1 MSQFQNALDHQLNR
15 IQEKAEDY
23 DLSEELS
30 DETLSKWR
38 DLVNQFDKG
47 ETEQEV
53 FLLLDAIL
61 EVGEAVGIPKSELL
75 SEVAVHLYEGEA
87 PTVNPTQFRPSVP
100 RPDGLSMENLR
111 EAVNLTQERI
121 FRINLS
127 LIESTGSPLID
138 YIQSNNYS
146 GIVSNILT
154 DALGEV
160 SSFEKHHDREH
171 PDLKNE
177 DGVGLEIKAANRAG
191 KGGESHN
198 GHGGWHLVAGFHT
211 NEETGVIRFVHIQI
225 APLERYREDADEPQ
239 DWTYYGSS
247 RDEETGAQ
255 RTETYSTTLRGTSK
269 LRDGSVYL
277 DTDRVE
283 NWKRWHH
290 ADTLD
295 IPSHSPLYFK
305 RIANGEQVPSL
316 KTGNLVRWSTVKTQL
331 NKKDPLWPL
340 YSRDELRNLGLPDD
354 LIDVIR
360 PFDQ

>member
-1 MSQFQNALDHQLNR
+1 MCIDPLQFMSQFQNALDHQLNR

-198 GHGGWHLVAGFHT
+198 GHGGWHLVAGFQH
-211 NEETGVIRFVHIQI
+211 
-225 APLERYREDADEPQ
+225 
-239 DWTYYGSS
+239 
-247 RDEETGAQ
+247 Q
-255 RTETYSTTLRGTSK
+255 R
-269 LRDGSVYL
+269 RDGSHPICAHS
-277 DTDRVE
+277 DRPLGAIP
-283 NWKRWHH
+283 RRCRR
-290 ADTLD
+290 APGLD
-295 IPSHSPLYFK
+295 ILRLIARRRDRGAANRNVLHYSSRHVETAR
-305 RIANGEQVPSL
+305 RIRVFG
-316 KTGNLVRWSTVKTQL
+316 
-331 NKKDPLWPL
+331 
-340 YSRDELRNLGLPDD
+340 Y
-354 LIDVIR
+354 R
-360 PFDQ
+360 PG

>member
-1 MSQFQNALDHQLNR
+1 MSQFQNALNHQLNQ
-15 IQEKAEDY
+15 IQKKAEDY
-23 DLSEELS
+23 DLSEEIS
-30 DETLSKWR
+30 EETLSKWR
-38 DLVNQFDKG
+38 DLVDQFYG
-47 ETEQEV
+47 EEPEQEV

-87 PTVNPTQFRPSVP
+87 PTVIPTHFRPSVP
-100 RPDGLSMENLR
+100 LPNGLSRKSIR
-111 EAVNLTQERI
+111 EAMNLTQERI

-154 DALGEV
+154 DVLGKV
-160 SSFEKHHDREH
+160 SSFEEHHDREH

-177 DGVGLEIKAANRAG
+177 EDVGLEIKAANRAG

-211 NEETGVIRFVHIQI
+211 DDETGAIRFVHIQI
-225 APLERYREDADEPQ
+225 SSLERYREDADELQ

-269 LRDGSVYL
+269 LRDGTVYL

-283 NWKRWHH
+283 NWKLWQH

-305 RIANGEQVPSL
+305 RIDNDEQVPSL

-340 YSRDELRNLGLPDD
+340 YSRDELQELGLPGD
-354 LIDVIR
+354 LIDVLR
-360 PFDQ
+360 PAE